1 MKPLKPISS
10 MPERLNEYMLSIMV
24 ALLIAMA
31 GYSCYMVVEMLS
43 DSNTATYEVT
53 VDMKF
58 RWKELPDNYHVVRY
72 IYKLKGDKDL
82 AKMTVKLSDPKNNGA
97 GHVTAQVI
105 IKGEDAH
112 LNAVE
117 PKKEFRETL
126 LIAPGLTPIDIT
138 YESNYKRLY

>member
-1 MKPLKPISS
+1 
-10 MPERLNEYMLSIMV
+10 MV
-24 ALLIAMA
+24 ALLIALA
-31 GYSCYMVVEMLS
+31 GYACYAVVEMLS

-58 RWKELPDNYHVVRY
+58 RWKELPDNYHAVRY
-72 IYKLKGDKDL
+72 TYKMKGDKNL
-82 AKMTVKLSDPKNNGA
+82 AKMTVKLTDPKTNGA
-97 GHVTAQVI
+97 GQVTAQVI

-126 LIAPGLTPIDIT
+126 LIAPGLHPIDIT
-138 YESNYKRLY
+138 YETNYKRLY